1 MKRWRRPSVCHR
13 GIAAACEAV
22 LCSLWLTCQH
32 LRGEATVSSIFM
44 KGSRNQKI
52 SSEQSG
58 IALKAQTVNPN
69 AVGDTSGTDRLFA
82 AAEYDP

>member
-1 MKRWRRPSVCHR
+1 MCPKWTDLWRPGSTHPRSGMKRWRRPSVCHR
-13 GIAAACEAV
+13 GIAAACE
-22 LCSLWLTCQH
+22 
-32 LRGEATVSSIFM
+32 
-44 KGSRNQKI
+44 GSRNQKI

-58 IALKAQTVNPN
+58 IALKDQTVNPN

>member
-1 MKRWRRPSVCHR
+1 
-13 GIAAACEAV
+13 
-22 LCSLWLTCQH
+22 
-32 LRGEATVSSIFM
+32 M